1 MAKCNDFQID
11 TRSQRRWDDSVLSKE
26 EAVALFMSRKETV
39 LKREQIKEW

>member
-11 TRSQRRWDDSVLSKE
+11 TRNQRRWDDSVLSKE

-39 LKREQIKEW
+39 LRRERIKE